1 MFTPYSYKLGKS
13 LLACIA
19 QVIYAWSL
27 AYVGSRLGDSVT
39 GLKDCHFLFCVEYYK
54 VTSLRL
60 ITTALCISLQDSQ
73 TDISALAREVIN
85 KCKLI
90 HPSKMA
96 EVEQLLYYLQNRHV
110 HKRYIMLLVL
120 IHKS

>member
-1 MFTPYSYKLGKS
+1 MFCSPTAG
-13 LLACIA
+13 
-19 QVIYAWSL
+19 
-27 AYVGSRLGDSVT
+27 RLGLCSVSNT
-39 GLKDCHFLFCVEYYK
+39 TNF
-54 VTSLRL
+54 LRL
-60 ITTALCISLQDSQ
+60 ITTAFRISLQDSQ

-110 HKRYIMLLVL
+110 AMKWAFGADLF
-120 IHKS
+120 

>member
-1 MFTPYSYKLGKS
+1 MH
-13 LLACIA
+13 
-19 QVIYAWSL
+19 VER
-27 AYVGSRLGDSVT
+27 RLGDSAT
-39 GLKDCHFLFCVEYYK
+39 GLSDCYFLLCVEYYK
-54 VTSLRL
+54 ITSLRL
-60 ITTALCISLQDSQ
+60 ITTAFCISLQDSQ

-110 HKRYIMLLVL
+110 KMKRAFGADLLL
-120 IHKS
+120 S